1 MATTEGYKDRATLLR
16 LLINYCIR
24 GSGNTQM
31 HTLHKTKKKKGKGY
45 SRKRKLIMSVFNN
58 GKLEKV

>member
-1 MATTEGYKDRATLLR
+1 
-16 LLINYCIR
+16 
-24 GSGNTQM
+24 M

-45 SRKRKLIMSVFNN
+45 SRKRKLIMPVFNN